1 MFPNIFH
8 EHFWAN
14 DWLGKFTTYNLIRN
28 KSTPHCNC
36 NQFSINNYHQIGIK
50 YLPIYQN
57 FKLNNINYK
66 KTVTNKIPQLLAL
79 SSSFQAMTQFGQL
92 KTSNNIKLLNPQ
104 FNSIQHFS
112 CNPLSELNLLKIKNS
127 IIQIALLILNANFQF
142 TKIDTLQSIPWVD
155 CNPDTETQKQKTDT
169 KTCMGALQLN
179 ELQ

>member
-1 MFPNIFH
+1 
-8 EHFWAN
+8 
-14 DWLGKFTTYNLIRN
+14 
-28 KSTPHCNC
+28 
-36 NQFSINNYHQIGIK
+36 
-50 YLPIYQN
+50 LPIYQN

-142 TKIDTLQSIPWVD
+142 TKIDTLQSIP
-155 CNPDTETQKQKTDT
+155 
-169 KTCMGALQLN
+169 
-179 ELQ
+179 